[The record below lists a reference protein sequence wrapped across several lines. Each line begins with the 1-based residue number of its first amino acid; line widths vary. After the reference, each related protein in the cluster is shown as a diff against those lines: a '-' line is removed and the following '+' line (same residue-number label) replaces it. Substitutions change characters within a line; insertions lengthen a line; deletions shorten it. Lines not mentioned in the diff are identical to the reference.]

1 MYDLR
6 KKVLSP
12 LRVYNLFNQIYYR
25 YFSDIR
31 IRSGKQI
38 KSITIEEYLTF
49 FVENHYKKIKT
60 FDGLKHYILW
70 MFKEKGKL
78 PINHLHRY
86 IDEWLKHESDD
97 IIYFADAVSAYL
109 RANDMTLKEYLAPVY
124 RYYPHIIQHYIGQKN
139 IPFEFILYTKVMDKI
154 PKKQL
159 TLLKVLLTD
168 EFYELDMYRD
178 RMKKRKGYLKA
189 EVERLKKL
197 I

>member
-1 MYDLR
+1 MNNYR
-6 KKVLSP
+6 KKIPNP
-12 LRVYNLFNQIYYR
+12 LRIYNLFNQIYYR
-25 YFSDIR
+25 YFSDIN

-38 KSITIEEYLTF
+38 KSIHTKEYLTF
-49 FVENHYKKIKT
+49 FVENHYKKLKT
-60 FDGLKHYILW
+60 FDAIKHYILW
-70 MFKEKGKL
+70 AFKEKGKF
-78 PINHLHRY
+78 PINHLHIY

-97 IIYFADAVSAYL
+97 IIYFADAISAYL
-109 RANDMTLKEYLAPVY
+109 RNNDLTFKEYLSPVP

-159 TLLKVLLTD
+159 TLLKVLLSD
-168 EFYELDMYRD
+168 EFYELGMYKE
-178 RMKKRKGYLKA
+178 RMKKRKGYLSA